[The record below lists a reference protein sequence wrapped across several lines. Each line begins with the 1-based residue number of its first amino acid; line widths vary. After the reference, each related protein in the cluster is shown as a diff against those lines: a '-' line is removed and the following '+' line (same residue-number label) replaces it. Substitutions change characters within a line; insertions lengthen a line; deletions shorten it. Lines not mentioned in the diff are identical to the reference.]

1 MDAACIGAGKRV
13 GSRKMIVSDAVGMGR
28 MSVKFVRLVGI
39 VLAVIFCGNNGNA
52 EELAGTLK
60 KIKETGV
67 INIGYRDSSI
77 PFSYL
82 DDSQKPIGF
91 AIDICL
97 KVVEAVKKEL
107 KLDKLSVEF
116 NPVTSSGRIPLL
128 ANGTIDLECGSTTN
142 NPDRLKQVA
151 FTNTHFLSATR
162 FAAKKAANINT
173 IDDLKGKSVT
183 AVAGSVNLTQLAKV
197 NTERNLGINVMPA
210 KDQAEAFLL
219 LETDRAQAYALDD
232 VQLAVAIARSKEPQL
247 YMISEEAFSKPE
259 PYGIMLRR
267 EDPQFKALADR
278 ATAELYASPEIE
290 VLYKKWLQS
299 PTPPN
304 GLNYN
309 VPMSAALRNTF
320 RKPSSSFD
328 PDVYA
333 KN

>member
-1 MDAACIGAGKRV
+1 MRLLTILLTLTCLAGAA
-13 GSRKMIVSDAVGMGR
+13 S
-28 MSVKFVRLVGI
+28 
-39 VLAVIFCGNNGNA
+39 A
-52 EELAGTLK
+52 EELTGTLQKVKETK
-60 KIKETGV
+60 KITL
-67 INIGYRDSSI
+67 GYQEASV

-82 DDSQKPIGF
+82 DGNQKPVGF
-91 AIDICL
+91 AMDICL
-97 KVVEAVKKEL
+97 GIVEAVKKQL
-107 KLDKLSVEF
+107 GISDISVETVA
-116 NPVTSSGRIPLL
+116 VTSSNRIPLMV
-128 ANGTIDLECGSTTN
+128 NGTLDLHCSATTN
-142 NPDRLKQVA
+142 NADRQKQVA

-162 FAAKKAANINT
+162 FAARKAANIRT
-173 IDDLKGKSVT
+173 IDDLKGKAVT

-197 NTERNLGINVMPA
+197 NTERNLGINIMPA

-232 VQLAVAIARSKEPQL
+232 VQLAVAIARSKEPQA

-267 EDPQFKALADR
+267 EDAPFKALADR

-309 VPMSAALRNTF
+309 VPMSSALRNAF
-320 RKPSSSFD
+320 KKPSSSAD

-333 KN
+333 VN

>member
-1 MDAACIGAGKRV
+1 MRLPAIFFALTLAASPA
-13 GSRKMIVSDAVGMGR
+13 A
-28 MSVKFVRLVGI
+28 
-39 VLAVIFCGNNGNA
+39 A
-52 EELAGTLK
+52 EELSGTLQ
-60 KIKETGV
+60 KIKETKKVTLGFQEASV
-67 INIGYRDSSI
+67 

-82 DDSQKPIGF
+82 DDNQRPIGF
-91 AIDICL
+91 ALDICL
-97 KVVEAVKKEL
+97 KIVEAVKKQL
-107 KLDKLSVEF
+107 GMPDIIVDTLA
-116 NPVTSSGRIPLL
+116 VTSSNRIPLMV
-128 ANGTIDLECGSTTN
+128 NGTLDLHCSATTN
-142 NPDRLKQVA
+142 NADRQKQVA

-162 FAAKKAANINT
+162 FAAKKAAKINT
-173 IDDLKGKSVT
+173 IDDLKGKAVT

-232 VQLAVAIARSKEPQL
+232 VQLAVAIARSKEPQA

-267 EDPQFKALADR
+267 EDAPFKALADR

-309 VPMSAALRNTF
+309 VPMSPALRHAFAHPN
-320 RKPSSSFD
+320 SSFD
-328 PDVYA
+328 PDVYEVG
-333 KN
+333 K

>member
-1 MDAACIGAGKRV
+1 MPSTIRE
-13 GSRKMIVSDAVGMGR
+13 SSMRSL
-28 MSVKFVRLVGI
+28 S
-39 VLAVIFCGNNGNA
+39 VLALALLASTSLAHA
-52 EELAGTLK
+52 EDLGGTLQK
-60 KIKETGV
+60 VKETRK
-67 INIGYRDSSI
+67 ITLGYQEASV

-82 DDSQKPIGF
+82 DGNQKPVGF
-91 AIDICL
+91 AMDICL
-97 KVVEAVKKEL
+97 KIVDAVKKQL
-107 KLDKLSVEF
+107 GMPDIAVDTVA
-116 NPVTSSGRIPLL
+116 VTSSNRIPLMV
-128 ANGTIDLECGSTTN
+128 NGTLDLHCSATTN
-142 NPDRLKQVA
+142 NADRQKQVA

-162 FAAKKAANINT
+162 FAAKKAAKINT
-173 IDDLKGKSVT
+173 IDDLKGRAVT

-232 VQLAVAIARSKEPQL
+232 VQLAVAIARSKEPAL
-247 YMISEEAFSKPE
+247 FMISEEAFSKPE

-267 EDPQFKALADR
+267 EDAPFKALADR

-290 VLYKKWLQS
+290 VLYKRWLES

-309 VPMSAALRNTF
+309 VPMSGALRNAF
-320 RKPSSSFD
+320 KKPSSSFD

-333 KN
+333 VN